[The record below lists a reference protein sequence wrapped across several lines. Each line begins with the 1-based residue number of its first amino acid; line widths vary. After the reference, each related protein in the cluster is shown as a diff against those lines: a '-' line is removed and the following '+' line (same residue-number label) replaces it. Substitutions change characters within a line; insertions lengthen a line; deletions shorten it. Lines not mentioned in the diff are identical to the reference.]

1 MAQADTTD
9 AAELDDAPT
18 GGFGSLGSIIGLLA
32 LTWAAG
38 LAAAPLNDNSFF
50 THLATGRLILE
61 EGRVPSTDPYT
72 YTAAGEPWTVQS
84 WLASVA
90 YASVER
96 LAGPLG
102 LRLLLLIV
110 LGLAAWLL
118 WRLTEPATSL
128 LVRFGLVT
136 AALLVATGL
145 WSERPYMVGVIG
157 IALVWLALEGR
168 VPWWTML
175 PLMWVWGNAHG
186 SFVLAPVL
194 VALVLL
200 GAALDRRSRRWAD
213 VTEHER
219 RVTLAVLAGTVLV
232 AAGPL
237 GLRALTFP
245 LVAAQRSDVFREVT
259 EWQAPRFRSPSELA
273 YLVFVVLALVVLAR
287 WGRTWRLILPAA
299 AFVGASLYAQR
310 NIVIATV
317 ILVAVCARSAPAF
330 GSLRSNERP
339 PAGRPIAIVLGVLLA
354 VVAVSTLLT
363 PMSALEDYAVR
374 PVAWLSV
381 TNADGRLITEERNGN
396 LLEVLDGARGSVFV
410 DDRFDLLPDGLLHD
424 YLILERV
431 RPGWQGVLDAYEAEA
446 VVWSRS
452 AALGSMLAT
461 DPHWRVA
468 FSDTAWVVTVR
479 R

>member
-9 AAELDDAPT
+9 AAELDDAPK

-50 THLATGRLILE
+50 THLATGRLILD
-61 EGRVPSTDPYT
+61 EGRVPSNDPYT

-102 LRLLLLIV
+102 LRLLLLV
-110 LGLAAWLL
+110 VFGLAAWLL

-168 VPWWTML
+168 VPWWAML
-175 PLMWVWGNAHG
+175 PLLWIWGNAHG

-194 VALVLL
+194 VVLVLL

-213 VTEHER
+213 VTDHER

-245 LVAAQRSDVFREVT
+245 LVAAQRSDVFGEVT
-259 EWQAPRFRSPSELA
+259 EWQAPQFRSPSELA
-273 YLVFVVLALVVLAR
+273 YLVFVVLAFVVLAR
-287 WGRTWRLILPAA
+287 WGRSWRLILPAA

-317 ILVAVCARSAPAF
+317 ILVAVCARSAPTV
-330 GSLRSNERP
+330 GSLQAGERP
-339 PAGRPIAIVLGVLLA
+339 RLGRPAAVIVAVLLA
-354 VVAVSTLLT
+354 LIAASTLLT
-363 PMSALEDYAVR
+363 PPSAVDDYAAA
-374 PVAWLSV
+374 PIAWLDSTGV
-381 TNADGRLITEERNGN
+381 DGHLANDVLNGN
-396 LLEVLDGARGSVFV
+396 LLEVLDGPEQAVFI
-410 DDRFDLLPDGLLHD
+410 DDRFDVLPDDVFED
-424 YLILERV
+424 YLRLLRGG
-431 RPGWQGVLDAYEAEA
+431 PGWQEALERRDVETVLWGRSTPLASLLRESDA
-446 VVWSRS
+446 
-452 AALGSMLAT
+452 
-461 DPHWRVA
+461 WRVT
-468 FSDTAWVVTVR
+468 FSDARWVVAER